1 MEEIHGDY
9 IWNFK
14 EALENLESCLMIG
27 RGYSILRLA
36 VLYAI

>member
-1 MEEIHGDY
+1 MEEIHGDH

-14 EALENLESCLMIG
+14 EALENLESWYMIG